1 MYRIFKVVLIF
12 IIFVLIF
19 GFVIWKLFGNCQFGN
34 CKLKQTVE
42 KIEVATSTII
52 PKPTEILESGI
63 PDYFLNKTAFVPQA
77 PEKKWDQPWQDTC
90 EEAAILT
97 VHYFLENKTPE
108 LSNILDD
115 YKILIAKS
123 NTHDIN
129 LAQMSQIASDLY
141 NYDSKIIDNPDTD
154 TIEKYLSQ
162 GNILI
167 APANGQTLYQE
178 NKYFKNGGPLY
189 HNIVILGYDHAKQK
203 FIVHD
208 VGTQFGAYF
217 KYSYQV
223 LMDSLHD
230 LPKSGDKKEINQGSP
245 RLLLLLK

>member
-1 MYRIFKVVLIF
+1 MYKILVILISIYILSSCSSKVTKVTQ
-12 IIFVLIF
+12 II
-19 GFVIWKLFGNCQFGN
+19 N
-34 CKLKQTVE
+34 
-42 KIEVATSTII
+42 KIETATETII
-52 PKPTEILESGI
+52 PKPTVILESGI
-63 PDYFLNKTAFVPQA
+63 PDYFFNKTAFIPQA
-77 PEKKWDQPWQDTC
+77 PEKNWDQPWQDTC

-97 VHYFLENKTPE
+97 VKYYFENKTPDIQTL
-108 LSNILDD
+108 LSD
-115 YKILIAKS
+115 YKILIDKS
-123 NTHDIN
+123 NSHDIN
-129 LAQMSQIASDLY
+129 LAQMSQIAADLY

-162 GNILI
+162 GHILI

-189 HNIVILGYDHAKQK
+189 HNIVILGYDHVKQK

-223 LMDSLHD
+223 LMSSIHD
-230 LPKSGDKKEINQGSP
+230 LPTSGDKKDINQGTP